1 MQREIA
7 ELSARGEF
15 MGMFSLMKKQ
25 AQKTQAAMNEE
36 NKRYVPTFEYIFN
49 TVRSAE

>member
-1 MQREIA
+1 MQKEIA

-36 NKRYVPTFEYIFN
+36 NKRFVVT
-49 TVRSAE
+49 